1 MNAYTHTII
10 AIASMLVAY
19 FTGMYWSRKDLID
32 KVVEAF
38 LIKLENDGFIKTVI
52 DKDGDKELVPVS
64 TVVAEALKEKSNGC

>member
-64 TVVAEALKEKSNGC
+64 TVVAEALKEKSNAR

>member
-32 KVVEAF
+32 NVVESF
-38 LIKLENDGFIKTVI
+38 IVKLEDEGFIRTVI
-52 DKDGDKELVPVS
+52 DKHGDKELVPVS